1 MRMLISYDIA
11 SQRRRRRVVH
21 LLEGHGHRVQES
33 VFIVDLR
40 EAQWRQLAALL
51 DRAIDL
57 RADQWRAWRMC
68 CLLYTSITGACVWR
82 KLTAG
87 QMLVLGARLVCL
99 YAQAMSSSDQSQLH
113 ARG

>member
-68 CLLYTSITGACVWR
+68 ADDQADEMQ
-82 KLTAG
+82 AG
-87 QMLVLGARLVCL
+87 LAAALEPVGPQIV
-99 YAQAMSSSDQSQLH
+99 
-113 ARG
+113 